1 MSADTVIKT
10 LLDAAAGITALVGTR
25 VYADHRPEGDAL
37 PALVFSVISE
47 TPDTPFNAVAGPEPV
62 TGPVQVAAQAATR
75 ARGRGLIPQAGLA
88 CPKQSGRFCRV
99 GTSCVVESTTGPDS
113 YDPLVDTYQQTIDFV
128 VNYTR

>member
-10 LLDAAAGITALVGTR
+10 LLEAAAGITALVGTR
-25 VYADHRPEGDAL
+25 VYADHRPEGDPL

-62 TGPVQVAAQAATR
+62 TGRIQVAAQAATR
-75 ARGRGLIPQAGLA
+75 AGARELIRQARLA
-88 CPKQSGRFCRV
+88 CHKQSGSFGGV
-99 GTSCVVESTTGPDS
+99 ETSCVVESTTGPDS